1 MRVEPLA
8 MLRLMRPHQWLKNG
22 FVFVGLFFGHA
33 WGETETVLAVLLA
46 ALAFCFVSSA
56 IYVVNDLS
64 DREAD
69 RLHPK
74 KRHRPLAAG
83 RVSPAQAIVLSALC
97 TVVGLVLAASVSP
110 QVLYIVVA
118 YALMNLIYSWR
129 LKQVVILDVFIIAA
143 GFMLRILAGT
153 VGVGIPP
160 SSWLLLT
167 GLLVTLFL
175 GFAKRRSELAVMEQ
189 GGETARKVLHNYSLP
204 MLDLMIGICAAG
216 VVMAYSLYTM
226 SAETLAIHHTE
237 KLIYTVPLVLYGL
250 FRYLY
255 RTIGLGAGEDPAS
268 DLMRD
273 PHMLITVLL
282 WAALTFWLLSQ
293 A

>member
-1 MRVEPLA
+1 MSTKPFAL
-8 MLRLMRPHQWLKNG
+8 LRLMRPHQWLKNG
-22 FVFVGLFFGHA
+22 FVFVGLLFGHA
-33 WGETETVLAVLLA
+33 WGDIDTLTAVLMA
-46 ALAFCFVSSA
+46 AAAFCLVSSA
-56 IYVVNDLS
+56 IYVINDLS

-74 KRHRPLAAG
+74 KCHRPLAAG
-83 RVSPAQAIVLSALC
+83 VVSPALAMVLG
-97 TVVGLVLAASVSP
+97 VFLAATGLLLAAQASLT
-110 QVLYIVVA
+110 VLYIVLG
-118 YALMNLIYSWR
+118 YAVMNLLYSWR

-167 GLLVTLFL
+167 GLMVTLFL
-175 GFAKRRSELAVMEQ
+175 GFVKRRSELAVLEE
-189 GGETARKVLHNYSLP
+189 GEVAARKVLHNYSVP
-204 MLDLMIGICAAG
+204 MLDLFIGVCAAG
-216 VVMAYSLYTM
+216 VVIAYSLYTM
-226 SAETLAIHHTE
+226 SDETVTIHQTTD
-237 KLIYTVPLVLYGL
+237 LVYTVPFVLYGL

-268 DLMRD
+268 DLLRD
-273 PHMLITVLL
+273 PHLLLTVLG
-282 WAALTFWLLSQ
+282 WGGLTIWLL